1 VAEAYRAAL
10 DVEPPYL
17 YVDYTID
24 AGYMNMNGVPTIM
37 LGAID
42 MRFSHGD
49 TEFTNLG
56 DAYDLAKVYTTWAI
70 ANAR

>member
-1 VAEAYRAAL
+1 MAEAYRAAL
-10 DVEPPYL
+10 GVEPPYM

-24 AGYMNMNGVPTIM
+24 AGYMNMNGIPTIM
-37 LGAID
+37 FGAID

-49 TEFTNLG
+49 AEFTNLN